1 MVDLFGEAVQSTI
14 TTGDHYRKRHDAYK
28 MRLFQMCQWAGL
40 EAEVE
45 VFNLFAG
52 SIPQEGLSRMERGRK
67 VQSIVPDMRISI
79 PEEGNFVPRLH
90 ELKIISSSKTRY
102 TPLRQGQE
110 ATRAVDKRASELNG
124 EYIKKARTTDQL
136 YCGTAPGTTGP
147 VETKLARL

>member
-1 MVDLFGEAVQSTI
+1 
-14 TTGDHYRKRHDAYK
+14 
-28 MRLFQMCQWAGL
+28 MCGL
-40 EAEVE
+40 EAEVR

-102 TPLRQGQE
+102 TPHRQGQE

-147 VETKLARL
+147 VESKLARLGNVKGIVVGAFGEGSEDLHSLIHHLAFSSAV